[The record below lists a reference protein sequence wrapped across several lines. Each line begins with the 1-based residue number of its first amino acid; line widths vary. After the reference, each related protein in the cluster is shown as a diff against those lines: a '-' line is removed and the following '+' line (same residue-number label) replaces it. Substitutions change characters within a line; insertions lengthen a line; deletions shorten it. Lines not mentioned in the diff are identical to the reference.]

1 MSDRVK
7 NQARLLLERIRYCEM
22 SGVEDNEYLSAK
34 QILKTILN
42 KYGWSESDLGLE
54 NKAGLFAKIYKPSQI
69 KQKTNPDWLK
79 ILANL
84 VAVKLHV
91 KCLCLDKLGFH
102 LSATSEKALADTEEK
117 LEYLISR
124 AFAAYN
130 THFFKPEK
138 PSYLLGFAFGYEAYL
153 RQELERSLERERAKA
168 EAERQQRTE
177 QNGDTESHDDVTTL
191 TVIDGMLLMLNKVHE
206 KLHDDGTVTP
216 ETVDTE
222 IKDKASFLIGY
233 HDGMIAELK
242 LFK

>member
-1 MSDRVK
+1 MLDKIK
-7 NQARLLLERIRYCEM
+7 NQARLLIERIRYCEM
-22 SGVEDNEYLSAK
+22 SGIEDNEYLSAK
-34 QILKTILN
+34 QILKAILS
-42 KYGWSESDLGLE
+42 KYGWSESDLANSE
-54 NKAGLFAKIYKPSQI
+54 KKAGLFAKVYKPSKV

-84 VAVKLHV
+84 VAGKFYV
-91 KCLCLDKLGFH
+91 KCLSLDKLGFH

-117 LEYLISR
+117 LEYLTNR

-153 RQELERSLERERAKA
+153 RQELERSLERVKA
-168 EAERQQRTE
+168 EAEGQQHTE

-191 TVIDGMLLMLNKVHE
+191 AVIDGMFLRLNKMHE
-206 KLHDDGTVTP
+206 KLQDDGTVTP

-222 IKDKASFLIGY
+222 IKNKGSFLIGY